1 MLITDNDRMSK
12 LANCLKVASNFL
24 LNEDEALNLIKM
36 QIKTIK
42 EKWDLVC
49 KEASFTEVDRK
60 LLWRRQIMN
69 PYIFEGLSGNA
80 KKLVNML

>member
-1 MLITDNDRMSK
+1 
-12 LANCLKVASNFL
+12 
-24 LNEDEALNLIKM
+24 M